1 MHAAYLRRGGLVLWF
16 RSCPSNTAEML
27 INPFTDRVRTSRG
40 AKSNMATAVPSAR
53 VELAVLV
60 ACSFVDVVA
69 FRKLI

>member
-1 MHAAYLRRGGLVLWF
+1 
-16 RSCPSNTAEML
+16 ML
-27 INPFTDRVRTSRG
+27 INSFTDRVCTSHR

-69 FRKLI
+69 FRKAGLAKKEEDQCRRARTTFSVVNRV

>member
-1 MHAAYLRRGGLVLWF
+1 
-16 RSCPSNTAEML
+16 ML
-27 INPFTDRVRTSRG
+27 INSFTDRVHTSHR

-69 FRKLI
+69 FRKAGLAKKEDQCRRARTTFSVVNRV